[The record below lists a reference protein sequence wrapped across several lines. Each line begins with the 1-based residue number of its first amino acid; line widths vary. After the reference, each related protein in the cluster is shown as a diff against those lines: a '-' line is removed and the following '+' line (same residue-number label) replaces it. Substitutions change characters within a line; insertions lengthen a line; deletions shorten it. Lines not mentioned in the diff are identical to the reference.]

1 VQCAIIPFGGH
12 ADYFSAIGHRLHNT
26 APPIEAEVE
35 EVAVSGS
42 KAEVVAVA
50 GSKVGALWRLP
61 RAHTN
66 LGGGSMRG
74 VLLGGVGVGCSRAS
88 PGGWRQDW

>member
-1 VQCAIIPFGGH
+1 VQCAVIPFGGH
-12 ADYFSAIGHRLHNT
+12 ADYFSAIG
-26 APPIEAEVE
+26 E

-66 LGGGSMRG
+66 FGGGSMRG
-74 VLLGGVGVGCSRAS
+74 VLLGGIGVGCPRAS